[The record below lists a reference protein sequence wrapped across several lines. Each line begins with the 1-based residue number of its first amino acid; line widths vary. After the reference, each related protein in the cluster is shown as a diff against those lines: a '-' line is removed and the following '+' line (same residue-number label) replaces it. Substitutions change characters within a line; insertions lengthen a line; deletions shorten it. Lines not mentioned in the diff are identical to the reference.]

1 MKRLAALAVTSLLAF
16 SACSGGGTTAP
27 HAPGALA
34 PSPTKQIL
42 TAYRVPLTHVASV
55 DAAAAAGAKLH
66 QAQAGTR
73 GTQGLGGL
81 PTIDGTIDTTFAIL
95 DAPRFG
101 AGAQVNVAIL
111 GVEAVGADGVAYSIV
126 SYPSPVVVN
135 MLNYKSSAL
144 VLGHNAIPNQN
155 YTALRLVV
163 QASASSLY
171 AWNAKYP
178 VTYGYY
184 DRSHTF
190 TASSGDISTVD
201 FPVKLDTTSGAPI
214 VLADFNTVESVK
226 VRGGQALFGSRIAAA
241 PYNSSSVITGTV
253 VNKAGAPVGAAIIA
267 AIDSN
272 GNVAN
277 TTMADDDGAFEIH
290 AITGGTYQIMIYND
304 YTNAAG
310 DELTSNLADSSADIT
325 GPRITVPSGFSVNI
339 GKITD

>member
-1 MKRLAALAVTSLLAF
+1 MKRLAALAVTSLLAL
-16 SACSGGGTTAP
+16 SACSGGGTTATL
-27 HAPGALA
+27 APGVVAPA
-34 PSPTKQIL
+34 PSKQIL
-42 TAYRVPLTHVASV
+42 SAYRVPLTHSASV

-66 QAQAGTR
+66 QNQAGTR
-73 GTQGLGGL
+73 GTQGLSGM
-81 PTIDGTIDTTFAIL
+81 PTIDAIFAIL

-126 SYPSPVVVN
+126 SYPRPVVVN
-135 MLNYKSSAL
+135 LLDYKTNAL

-163 QASASSLY
+163 QGSTSSLY
-171 AWNAKYP
+171 AWGTTYP

-184 DRSHTF
+184 DGSHHF
-190 TASSGDISTVD
+190 TASSSDISTVD

-226 VRGGQALFGSRIAAA
+226 VRDGKAFFGSRIAAA

-253 VNKAGAPVGAAIIA
+253 VNNVGAPVGSAIIA

-277 TTMADDDGAFEIH
+277 STMADDNGVFEIH

-310 DELTSNLADSSADIT
+310 DELVSNAADSAADIT
-325 GPRITVPSGFSVNI
+325 GPQITVPGGYSVNI